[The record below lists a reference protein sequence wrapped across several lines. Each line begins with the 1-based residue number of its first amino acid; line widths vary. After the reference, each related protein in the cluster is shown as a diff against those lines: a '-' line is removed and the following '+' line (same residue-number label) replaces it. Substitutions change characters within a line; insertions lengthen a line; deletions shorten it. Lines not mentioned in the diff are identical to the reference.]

1 MTLKEQINADFMTAF
16 KNQDKERKTLL
27 GVLKGEIQLQESK
40 TDVTDEVVLGI
51 VRKLE
56 KSLLQMN
63 TEESLK
69 ELEYIKPYLPTM
81 MPESF
86 IREKVQTYINSG
98 ITTFGQIMSEFNKRY
113 KGQVDN
119 KILSEIIKDFLK

>member
-40 TDVTDEVVLGI
+40 TNVTDEVVLGI

-69 ELEYIKPYLPTM
+69 ELEYIKPYLPAM
-81 MPESF
+81 MSESL
-86 IREKVQTYINSG
+86 IKEKVQTYINSG